1 MKNKGHLDV
10 VVKYFYPVAA
20 GIETNVLETYSVLAE
35 KGWDVTIHTSRD
47 EYLQKGH
54 LPANDTYRG
63 LKIKRYSFTKFGY
76 FPDIDWDSTD
86 LVCLHNFDIFPHL
99 RILLY
104 TLGRKIIKKKKYSLM
119 LTPHGGFNPEWSVF
133 PWKQRLIKPLYHF
146 TVGTLLINLVVDG
159 ARAVSN
165 WERAEMIKKGVMKS
179 KVVTIDNGI
188 EDEAYK
194 DVEKLAS
201 KEIKDMVKSYG
212 DYIIQV
218 GRIYPIKNYETTL
231 KALAKNDKLHYV
243 IAGPISDS
251 EYFKQLNA
259 QIKELKLTK
268 RVHFVGVI
276 RGIDKYYLIKKAQ
289 MMVHMAI
296 WESFCNVVHEGLSQG
311 LVCIVANNTA
321 LPFLIKDSV
330 NGYCVKTKDAD
341 ALAEKINFVYE
352 NQNTPFVVKMKEVN
366 RKYGL
371 ENSWRKVAARMDS
384 FYRKTHSTN

>member
-1 MKNKGHLDV
+1 
-10 VVKYFYPVAA
+10 
-20 GIETNVLETYSVLAE
+20 
-35 KGWDVTIHTSRD
+35 
-47 EYLQKGH
+47 
-54 LPANDTYRG
+54 
-63 LKIKRYSFTKFGY
+63 
-76 FPDIDWDSTD
+76 
-86 LVCLHNFDIFPHL
+86 LHNFDIFPHL

-104 TLGRKIIKKKKYSLM
+104 TLARKIIGKKKYSLM

-133 PWKQRLIKPLYHF
+133 TWKQRLIKPLYHF

-179 KVVTIDNGI
+179 RVVTIDNGI

-231 KALAKNDKLHYV
+231 NALAKNDKLHYV

-251 EYFKQLNA
+251 EYFKQLQD
-259 QIKELKLTK
+259 QIKQLKLTK

-321 LPFLIKDSV
+321 LPFLIKDGV

-352 NQNTPFVVKMKEVN
+352 NQKSPFVVKMKEVN

-384 FYRKTHSTN
+384 FYRKTHSVN

>member
-1 MKNKGHLDV
+1 
-10 VVKYFYPVAA
+10 
-20 GIETNVLETYSVLAE
+20 
-35 KGWDVTIHTSRD
+35 
-47 EYLQKGH
+47 
-54 LPANDTYRG
+54 
-63 LKIKRYSFTKFGY
+63 
-76 FPDIDWDSTD
+76 
-86 LVCLHNFDIFPHL
+86 
-99 RILLY
+99 
-104 TLGRKIIKKKKYSLM
+104 
-119 LTPHGGFNPEWSVF
+119 
-133 PWKQRLIKPLYHF
+133 
-146 TVGTLLINLVVDG
+146 
-159 ARAVSN
+159 
-165 WERAEMIKKGVMKS
+165 
-179 KVVTIDNGI
+179 
-188 EDEAYK
+188 
-194 DVEKLAS
+194 
-201 KEIKDMVKSYG
+201 MVKSYG